1 MATAGMPKEAL
12 ELLQQ
17 YSIDLK
23 DFNKAKTR
31 YTTVLEKELV
41 APAEEEANSDVMAAT
56 KDAQDHLRAAW
67 QEYLTSA
74 QTYFNRVMRTTVGD
88 ILDGGQP
95 LPAPADVHATA
106 ANTAA
111 APVAAKAD
119 LEANSGPLAAAA
131 SSTTTAPR
139 DASPDAARLSLSV
152 NAVSVPAVGSG
163 ICSVGGNGTLV
174 QLNTRA
180 ERMSD
185 FCALCDKWYVKNEV
199 TFELPEPEAL
209 AALAASAIASVSR
222 LLRLLGLRMVY
233 VCAGN
238 SRFLQTLLGD
248 GEAVR
253 WIAFCG
259 DRGLNAEVDA
269 LLLVMERV
277 LQLNMTDPKAFPRVP
292 FGWFYRLQSLL
303 EHPDSVAT
311 ASPKR
316 RTNAMRI
323 ALLLLQNRPDQA
335 TAVGLHNV
343 LLNACVSATGGVTA
357 DEAQKVIY
365 TLLDLFDAPSTR
377 QYIKVTDLRTIFA
390 PFLSTTEKS
399 TPTLLA
405 MQNNATEL
413 IITVLSSW
421 VGNLWVSSEVTGL
434 RSLIDVLHL
443 PGSLDTKMVII
454 TMFNKLLAR
463 LAPHRGIVP
472 MEQWKG
478 FEEDRI
484 RKAAKEA
491 EEEEAENDA
500 LVNDTQVVGNN
511 SLLCDFL
518 LTDSNGEMS
527 IQDDFIPTTKA
538 LGYHVLD
545 PLLGRV
551 LMTLNYHGLPYALT
565 ELMQTV
571 NKNRVVTGAASS
583 LLQDVFVLMDT
594 VLPQV
599 IVFKLHEAFNRAVG
613 RLANEGSLFVGGLTS
628 QLFRSYKKIN
638 GAESTGTVETMV
650 PANNTQMPNT
660 ALNTPG
666 TLDVD
671 DPTFTTMLREAKVDR
686 QKSCATWNFDILVA
700 LVQGPLH
707 LQHRF
712 RAAREVLESLVF
724 FFTPSRTTSTAQICC
739 TFNNLPV
746 DTVAPQICVL
756 GVELVDLLLD
766 TREGAALLES
776 CGFVTAIA
784 NMLKEVRVGKPFI
797 LRRAV
802 VNTRIGQ
809 SLLRMT
815 GRLTAHANGLLLMRD
830 HGIFSF
836 VDSMFSKL
844 QGPRLNSPTEED
856 TLHDVCYQLLQ
867 YLMLGAVP
875 NYGVCEDIRHTFRA
889 ALSNPSNTIRLC
901 AAQQLKKAVWRDL
914 STSMK
919 WGIETLLQ
927 ALHDDFFS
935 VIESAF
941 KLLLSICLCSD
952 EGLDYLIECFP
963 TVLMESDVILSH
975 AKQLRLDVLLYRVAS
990 RPAGFRFLQCYGW
1003 VETELHRWEE
1013 SASMQYVVM
1022 LERLQSINL
1031 NATPTPGVGGGR
1043 VGSGSMPGMSPT
1055 SDPSR
1060 RHTRSY
1066 SDTPAGMYARMNN
1079 GAASYLPLLTSS
1091 AAMGANFFPVH
1102 FASVL
1107 CSSTEG
1113 CAMFKHSRLWTRSVQ
1128 RLLEQP
1134 LPPDIVYD
1142 DTLSDEDDSSSEE
1155 SSDDDFHVAADAAR
1169 YMRQQKLQQRQQ
1181 QQQQTHPGN
1190 STAYYSTGAA
1200 PTTSAGGGGTAGAGG
1215 VGGGTSVPVNGTL
1228 ANSAG
1233 AMGLYSVAG
1242 EYMGTANSLNTM
1254 RGLDNFRGV
1263 SGTSPGNNNNVV
1275 MGGQGQGAAA
1285 NVANNNGNRGAW
1297 SNGGSSELAQSN
1309 QATARE
1315 LELLKKGY
1323 LNPPSTKII
1332 SAARGYKP
1340 SGQSFSLECVGD
1352 ILTLKDALLCVAE
1365 VGSTEVG
1372 YGLMLSVPGLQ
1383 RRFIALSRFAS
1394 TISVRCVGLLGSA
1407 IFARSRRGGDDL
1419 LKKGYSVLLN
1429 PNAYVSADGVPYAV
1443 SFAHMKPSKWVS
1455 IARKVAPNN
1464 TAARHAHAEAIPLPG
1479 SKDVP
1484 RRVWDN
1490 LFSLS
1495 NPVSCESA
1503 KKVLYKIMKKRPDL
1517 FLDPHIRRLCLDVGF
1532 TYRMH
1537 YKERRFLVDLLDNA
1551 QLTVAATSTTKA
1563 ARTRG
1568 PKAAKVAQ

>member
-23 DFNKAKTR
+23 DFNKARTR
-31 YTTVLEKELV
+31 YKTVLEKELV
-41 APAEEEANSDVMAAT
+41 APSEEEGNSDVLAAT
-56 KDAQDHLRAAW
+56 KAAQEHLRAAW

-74 QTYFNRVMRTTVGD
+74 QTYFNRIMRTTVDD
-88 ILDGGQP
+88 ILDGSQVP
-95 LPAPADVHATA
+95 PAPSDAGTTTTPTSTVD
-106 ANTAA
+106 
-111 APVAAKAD
+111 APDGGNAKAGSGSV
-119 LEANSGPLAAAA
+119 SGPLAA
-131 SSTTTAPR
+131 PQGGP
-139 DASPDAARLSLSV
+139 SPDAARLSLSV
-152 NAVSVPAVGSG
+152 NAVSVPAVGSS

-185 FCALCDKWYVKNEV
+185 FCALCEKWYIRNES
-199 TFELPEPEAL
+199 TFELPQPEGL

-222 LLRLLGLRMVY
+222 LLRLLGMRMLY

-238 SRFLQTLLGD
+238 TRFVQTFFAN

-253 WIAFCG
+253 WAAFCG

-269 LLLVMERV
+269 LLQVMERI
-277 LQLNMTDPKAFPRVP
+277 LQLNMADPKAFPRVP
-292 FGWFYRLQSLL
+292 FGWFYRLRSLL

-316 RTNAMRI
+316 RSHAVRI
-323 ALLLLQNRPDQA
+323 ALLLLQHRPDQA
-335 TAVGLHNV
+335 TAAGLHDV
-343 LLNACVSATGGVTA
+343 LLNACVSATGGIA
-357 DEAQKVIY
+357 PDEAQKVIY
-365 TLLDLFDAPSTR
+365 ALLGLFDAPSTR
-377 QYIKVTDLRTIFA
+377 QYIKVTDLRTIFS
-390 PFLSTTEKS
+390 PFLSTTDKS
-399 TPTLLA
+399 TPALLT
-405 MQNNATEL
+405 MQNNAKEL
-413 IITVLSSW
+413 IVTVLSTW

-454 TMFNKLLAR
+454 TLFNKLLAR

-472 MEQWKG
+472 MDPWKG

-491 EEEEAENDA
+491 EEEEAECDA
-500 LVNDTQVVGNN
+500 LLNCNQAVGN
-511 SLLCDFL
+511 SSFACDFFF
-518 LTDSNGEMS
+518 TDANGEMA

-583 LLQDVFVLMDT
+583 LMQDLFVLMDT

-628 QLFRSYKKIN
+628 QLFRSYKKA
-638 GAESTGTVETMV
+638 GGTAAPGTAETVV
-650 PANNTQMPNT
+650 PANNTQLPNT

-671 DPTFTTMLREAKVDR
+671 DPTFTTMLRETKVDR
-686 QKSCATWNFDILVA
+686 QRNCQTWNFDILMA

-707 LQHRF
+707 LPHRF
-712 RAAREVLESLVF
+712 RAAQELLKTLVLF
-724 FFTPSRTTSTAQICC
+724 YTPSRTASTAQICC
-739 TFNNLPV
+739 TFNNLPT
-746 DTVAPQICVL
+746 DTVSPQICVL
-756 GVELVDLLLD
+756 GVELIDLLLD
-766 TREGAALLES
+766 TREGAALLEEG
-776 CGFVTAIA
+776 GFVTAIA
-784 NMLKEVRVGKPFI
+784 NMLKEVRIGKPVI

-830 HGIFSF
+830 YGIFSC

-844 QGPRLNSPTEED
+844 QGPRLASPTEED

-1003 VETELHRWEE
+1003 VESELHRWEE
-1013 SASMQYVVM
+1013 TESVQYVVM
-1022 LERLQSINL
+1022 LERLQSANL
-1031 NATPTPGVGGGR
+1031 NAPVAAVTNAR
-1043 VGSGSMPGMSPT
+1043 VTSGSSLSMSPT

-1066 SDTPAGMYARMNN
+1066 SDSPAGMYARMGN
-1079 GAASYLPLLTSS
+1079 GTASYLPLLTSS
-1091 AAMGANFFPVH
+1091 AAMGTNFFPVH

-1142 DTLSDEDDSSSEE
+1142 DTLSDEEDSSEEE

-1169 YMRQQKLQQRQQ
+1169 YMRQQRMQQRQAQ
-1181 QQQQTHPGN
+1181 QQVHPGN
-1190 STAYYSTGAA
+1190 STAYYSTGVA
-1200 PTTSAGGGGTAGAGG
+1200 PAGGGNNGGAAGGGPG
-1215 VGGGTSVPVNGTL
+1215 VGGGGASVPANGTL

-1233 AMGLYSVAG
+1233 AMALYSIAG
-1242 EYMGTANSLNTM
+1242 EYIGTGNSLNTM
-1254 RGLDNFRGV
+1254 RGLDAFRGV
-1263 SGTSPGNNNNVV
+1263 SGTSPGTTTAGMVQSN
-1275 MGGQGQGAAA
+1275 QTGAA
-1285 NVANNNGNRGAW
+1285 NMVNNGGSRGTW
-1297 SNGGSSELAQSN
+1297 GSGGGGSSELAQLN
-1309 QATARE
+1309 QVTARE

-1323 LNPPSTKII
+1323 LNPSSTKII
-1332 SAARGYKP
+1332 SAARGYKS

-1352 ILTLKDALLCVAE
+1352 ILTLKDALLCIAE

-1394 TISVRCVGLLGSA
+1394 TISVRCLGLLGSA

-1455 IARKVAPNN
+1455 IARKVAANN
-1464 TAARHAHAEAIPLPG
+1464 TAARHAHAEAIALPG

-1490 LFSLS
+1490 IFSLS
-1495 NPVSCESA
+1495 NPVSCEGA

-1551 QLTVAATSTTKA
+1551 QLTAPPTTSTKAPRSRAPKKA
-1563 ARTRG
+1563 A
-1568 PKAAKVAQ
+1568 A

>member
-1 MATAGMPKEAL
+1 MATTGMPKEAL

-23 DFNKAKTR
+23 DFNKARTR
-31 YTTVLEKELV
+31 YNAVLENELV
-41 APAEEEANSDVMAAT
+41 APKEEEGNSDVMAAT
-56 KDAQDHLRAAW
+56 KDAQSQLRAAW

-74 QTYFNRVMRTTVGD
+74 QSYFNRVVRTAVGD
-88 ILDGGQP
+88 ILEGSQV
-95 LPAPADVHATA
+95 LPAPSEGSTNTPTTSASDILGSG
-106 ANTAA
+106 AN
-111 APVAAKAD
+111 PKAD
-119 LEANSGPLAAAA
+119 LETNSGPLG
-131 SSTTTAPR
+131 STTKDGSLDAP
-139 DASPDAARLSLSV
+139 RLSLSV
-152 NAVSVPAVGSG
+152 NAVSVPVVGNG
-163 ICSVGGNGTLV
+163 ICSMAGSGTLA

-185 FCALCDKWYVKNEV
+185 FCALCEKWYVRNEV

-209 AALAASAIASVSR
+209 AGLAALAVASVSR
-222 LLRLLGLRMVY
+222 LLRLLGMRMVY
-233 VCAGN
+233 VCAGS
-238 SRFLQTLLGD
+238 SRFLQTFLAD

-253 WIAFCG
+253 WVAFCG

-269 LLLVMERV
+269 LLQVMERV
-277 LQLNMTDPKAFPRVP
+277 LQLNMADPKAFPRVP
-292 FGWFYRLQSLL
+292 FGWFYRLQSLI

-316 RTNAMRI
+316 RSNAVRI

-343 LLNACVSATGGVTA
+343 LLNACVSATGGVTPE
-357 DEAQKVIY
+357 EAQKVIY
-365 TLLDLFDAPSTR
+365 TLLDLFDSPMTR

-399 TPTLLA
+399 TPNLLA
-405 MQNNATEL
+405 MQNNAKEL
-413 IITVLSSW
+413 IVMVLSTW

-434 RSLIDVLHL
+434 RSLIDVLYL

-454 TMFNKLLAR
+454 TMFNKLLTR

-472 MEQWKG
+472 MEEWKG

-484 RKAAKEA
+484 RRAAKET
-491 EEEEAENDA
+491 EGDDAENNT
-500 LVNDTQVVGNN
+500 LVNDTQITGNN
-511 SLLCDFL
+511 SFLCDFL
-518 LTDSNGEMS
+518 LTDSNGEMN

-628 QLFRSYKKIN
+628 QLFRSYKKVN
-638 GAESTGTVETMV
+638 GTESPGTVETMV
-650 PANNTQMPNT
+650 PANNTQMPNA

-686 QKSCATWNFDILVA
+686 QKSCSTWNFDILIA
-700 LVQGPLH
+700 LMQGPLH

-712 RAAREVLESLVF
+712 RAAREMLESLVL
-724 FFTPSRTTSTAQICC
+724 FFTPSRTASTPQICC
-739 TFNNLPV
+739 TFNNLPADSV
-746 DTVAPQICVL
+746 PPQVCVL
-756 GVELVDLLLD
+756 GTELIDLLLD
-766 TREGAALLES
+766 TREGAALLEQA
-776 CGFVTAIA
+776 GFVTAIA
-784 NMLKEVRVGKPFI
+784 NMLKEVRVGKPVV

-809 SLLRMT
+809 TLLRMA

-830 HGIFSF
+830 YGIFSS
-836 VDSMFSKL
+836 VDSMFFKL
-844 QGPRLNSPTEED
+844 QGPRLESPTEED

-889 ALSNPSNTIRLC
+889 ALLNPCNTIRLC

-927 ALHDDFFS
+927 ALHDNFFS

-1013 SASMQYVVM
+1013 TESVQYVVV
-1022 LERLQSINL
+1022 LERLQSANL
-1031 NATPTPGVGGGR
+1031 TTPAAPTSTNAR
-1043 VGSGSMPGMSPT
+1043 IGSGSGFGMSPT
-1055 SDPSR
+1055 ADPTR
-1060 RHTRSY
+1060 PHTRSY
-1066 SDTPAGMYARMNN
+1066 SDTPTGIYGRMNN
-1079 GAASYLPLLTSS
+1079 GTASYLPLLTSS

-1134 LPPDIVYD
+1134 LPPDVVYD
-1142 DTLSDEDDSSSEE
+1142 DTLSDEDDTSSEE

-1169 YMRQQKLQQRQQ
+1169 YMRQQRLQQRQSQ
-1181 QQQQTHPGN
+1181 QQQSQPGN

-1200 PTTSAGGGGTAGAGG
+1200 PTGGN
-1215 VGGGTSVPVNGTL
+1215 GGGTSIPANGTL
-1228 ANSAG
+1228 VNSAG
-1233 AMGLYSVAG
+1233 TMALYSIAG
-1242 EYMGTANSLNTM
+1242 DYMGTANSLSTTRN
-1254 RGLDNFRGV
+1254 LDGFRGV
-1263 SGTSPGNNNNVV
+1263 SGTSLGNNN
-1275 MGGQGQGAAA
+1275 MAGAAPQNQIAIA
-1285 NVANNNGNRGAW
+1285 NVTSNGGNRGSW
-1297 SNGGSSELAQSN
+1297 VDGGSSELAQLN
-1309 QATARE
+1309 QATAKE

-1323 LNPPSTKII
+1323 LSPPSTKII

-1365 VGSTEVG
+1365 VGSTEAG
-1372 YGLMLSVPGLQ
+1372 YSLMLSVPGLQ

-1394 TISVRCVGLLGSA
+1394 TISVRSMGLLGSA
-1407 IFARSRRGGDDL
+1407 ICARSRRGGDDL
-1419 LKKGYSVLLN
+1419 VKKGYSVLLN

-1455 IARKVAPNN
+1455 IARKVAMNN
-1464 TAARHAHAEAIPLPG
+1464 TAARHAHAEAIPLPS

-1484 RRVWDN
+1484 RRVWDS

-1495 NPVSCESA
+1495 NPVSCENA
-1503 KKVLYKIMKKRPDL
+1503 KNVLYKIMKKRPDI
-1517 FLDPHIRRLCLDVGF
+1517 FLEPHIRRLCLDVGF

-1551 QLTVAATSTTKA
+1551 QLTVGTATSTKA
-1563 ARTRG
+1563 PRTRA
-1568 PKAAKVAQ
+1568 PKAA

>member
-1 MATAGMPKEAL
+1 MATADMPKEAL

-23 DFNKAKTR
+23 DFNKARTR
-31 YTTVLEKELV
+31 YNVVLEKELV
-41 APAEEEANSDVMAAT
+41 PPAEEEGNADVLSAT
-56 KDAQDHLRAAW
+56 KDAQEHLRAAW

-74 QTYFNRVMRTTVGD
+74 QAYFSRVVRATIAD
-88 ILDGGQP
+88 ILESSQA
-95 LPAPADVHATA
+95 LPAAAEAAA
-106 ANTAA
+106 ANSAGGPASTGNI
-111 APVAAKAD
+111 
-119 LEANSGPLAAAA
+119 EENSGPLAGAKA
-131 SSTTTAPR
+131 R
-139 DASPDAARLSLSV
+139 EASPDAVRLSLSV

-163 ICSVGGNGTLV
+163 IRSVTGSGTLV
-174 QLNTRA
+174 QLNTCA
-180 ERMSD
+180 ERVSD
-185 FCALCDKWYVKNEV
+185 FCALCEKWYMRNEV
-199 TFELPEPEAL
+199 TFELPEPETL
-209 AALAASAIASVSR
+209 ATLASAAVASVSR
-222 LLRLLGLRMVY
+222 LLRLLGMRMVY
-233 VCAGN
+233 VCAG
-238 SRFLQTLLGD
+238 STRFIQTFLAD

-253 WIAFCG
+253 WVAFCG

-277 LQLNMTDPKAFPRVP
+277 LQLHMTDAKAFPRVP
-292 FGWFYRLQSLL
+292 FGWFYRLQSLI

-316 RTNAMRI
+316 RSNAVRI

-343 LLNACVSATGGVTA
+343 LLNACVSATGGLTP
-357 DEAQKVIY
+357 EEGQKVVY
-365 TLLDLFDAPSTR
+365 AMLDLFDAPTTR
-377 QYIKVTDLRTIFA
+377 QYIKITDLRTLFA
-390 PFLSTTEKS
+390 PFLATTEKS
-399 TPTLLA
+399 GPSLLA
-405 MQNNATEL
+405 TQNNAKEL
-413 IITVLSSW
+413 LVTVLSTW

-454 TMFNKLLAR
+454 TLFNKLLSR

-472 MEQWKG
+472 MESWKG

-491 EEEEAENDA
+491 EEAEAENDA
-500 LVNDTQVVGNN
+500 MQNDTQVMGNN
-511 SLLCDFL
+511 SMLCDFL
-518 LTDSNGEMS
+518 LTDSNGEMA

-628 QLFRSYKKIN
+628 QLFRSYKKIG
-638 GAESTGTVETMV
+638 GADSSGTVETMV
-650 PANNTQMPNT
+650 PANNTQMPAT

-686 QKSCATWNFDILVA
+686 QKSCQTWNFDLLIA

-707 LQHRF
+707 LQHRV
-712 RAAREVLESLVF
+712 RAARELLESLVLF
-724 FFTPSRTTSTAQICC
+724 YTPSRSLSTPQICC
-739 TFNNLPV
+739 TFSNLPS
-746 DTVAPQICVL
+746 DGVAPQICVL
-756 GVELVDLLLD
+756 GVELVDLLLE
-766 TREGAALLES
+766 TREGAALLERS
-776 CGFVTAIA
+776 GFVSAVA
-784 NMLKEVRVGKPFI
+784 SMLKEVRVGKPVI

-830 HGIFSF
+830 YGIFSS

-844 QGPRLNSPTEED
+844 QGPRLESPTEED

-889 ALSNPSNTIRLC
+889 ALANPSNTIRLC

-927 ALHDDFFS
+927 ALHDTFFS

-963 TVLMESDVILSH
+963 TVLMESNVILSH

-1003 VETELHRWEE
+1003 VETELHRWEATE
-1013 SASMQYVVM
+1013 SMQYVVM
-1022 LERLQSINL
+1022 LERLQSANM
-1031 NATPTPGVGGGR
+1031 NAPTAPAPSARVGGGSN
-1043 VGSGSMPGMSPT
+1043 VSMSPT

-1066 SDTPAGMYARMNN
+1066 SDTPAGMYGRLNN
-1079 GAASYLPLLTSS
+1079 GGTAYLPLLTSS
-1091 AAMGANFFPVH
+1091 AAMGVNFFPVH

-1107 CSSTEG
+1107 CKSTEG

-1142 DTLSDEDDSSSEE
+1142 DTLSDEEDTSSDE

-1169 YMRQQKLQQRQQ
+1169 YMRQQRQQQRQAQ
-1181 QQQQTHPGN
+1181 QQSAHPGN

-1200 PTTSAGGGGTAGAGG
+1200 PPTNGVSGGGGGA
-1215 VGGGTSVPVNGTL
+1215 SVPVNGTL

-1233 AMGLYSVAG
+1233 NVPLYSLAG
-1242 EYMGTANSLNTM
+1242 EYMGTANSVNTV
-1254 RGLDNFRGV
+1254 RGFDGFRGV
-1263 SGTSPGNNNNVV
+1263 SGTSPGNNNAA
-1275 MGGQGQGAAA
+1275 GAPQNQNGAA
-1285 NVANNNGNRGAW
+1285 NVASTTAGRGVW
-1297 SNGGSSELAQSN
+1297 STGGSRELEQSN
-1309 QATARE
+1309 QVSARE
-1315 LELLKKGY
+1315 LELLRKGY

-1340 SGQSFSLECVGD
+1340 CGQSFSLECVGD
-1352 ILTLKDALLCVAE
+1352 ILSLKDALLCVAE

-1394 TISVRCVGLLGSA
+1394 TMSVRCTGLLGSA

-1419 LKKGYSVLLN
+1419 MKKGYSVLLN

-1464 TAARHAHAEAIPLPG
+1464 TAARHAHAEAISLPG

-1490 LFSLS
+1490 LFALS
-1495 NPVSCESA
+1495 NPVSCENA

-1551 QLTVAATSTTKA
+1551 QLTVATVTSTKA
-1563 ARTRG
+1563 
-1568 PKAAKVAQ
+1568 PKNRPPKTS